1 MLPFYYYAGI
11 LQPYLLCLVG
21 HRWGLRRLRAL
32 PIIILSRLFSL
43 TRSKL
48 PHYASRLVLFALT
61 CVNVSISNQSW
72 NCAGSHSPATK
83 SVVST
88 RRIHVPSALRSPE
101 NWSQPVMSLDELCT
115 NYYARECNQSAP
127 FNNSSVMVSPSSI
140 SVAIIAIVIG
150 VNSAISPRLSVYRR
164 LGRCHWHRWMCWVE
178 RGRLTENMG
187 SGWCI
192 LDEEETCSRRWTAPY
207 FLLYVL
213 HLDNSAF
220 RMNSFLWLHIVAQFD
235 LKSLNDLVHI
245 EGLAFHCTQIAIIT
259 VWSIIQGEW

>member
-1 MLPFYYYAGI
+1 MLPFYYDAGI

-21 HRWGLRRLRAL
+21 HRWWLRRLRAL

-88 RRIHVPSALRSPE
+88 RRIHVPS
-101 NWSQPVMSLDELCT
+101 
-115 NYYARECNQSAP
+115 NQSAP
-127 FNNSSVMVSPSSI
+127 FNNSSVMASPSSI

-213 HLDNSAF
+213 HLANSAF